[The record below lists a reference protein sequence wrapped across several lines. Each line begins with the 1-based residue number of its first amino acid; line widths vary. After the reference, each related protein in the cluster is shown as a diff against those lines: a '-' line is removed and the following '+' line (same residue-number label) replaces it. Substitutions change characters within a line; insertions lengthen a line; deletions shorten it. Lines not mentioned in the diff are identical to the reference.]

1 MSNFS
6 SPERIREEED
16 IQETSAPV
24 EVTPEPVIRREE
36 HVVRRTSRPAI
47 AWSDQLVFD
56 QDALRRLTGLV
67 ILAFGT
73 LNGLILLRFLLKLM
87 AANPANIFA
96 SFIYTIT
103 EPFLVIFQ
111 GLTPTPAFA
120 GIVLEFHDLIAIVVY
135 AGLAWLIVRLM
146 WLLFARYQA

>member
-6 SPERIREEED
+6 SPERIREEEH
-16 IQETSAPV
+16 IEETSVPAD
-24 EVTPEPVIRREE
+24 VTPEPVIRREE
-36 HVVRRTSRPAI
+36 HVVRRTSRPTVT
-47 AWSDQLVFD
+47 WTDQFIFD
-56 QDALRRLTGLV
+56 QDMLRRLTGLV

-87 AANPANIFA
+87 AANPANVFA
-96 SFIYTIT
+96 SFVYTIT
-103 EPFLVIFQ
+103 QPFLLIFQ
-111 GLTPTPAFA
+111 GLTPTPAYA

-146 WLLFARYQA
+146 WILFARYQA